1 MGLGGLILFLYI
13 VKIKFIY
20 IMKNVITLLV
30 IFLVVVSTNLQSQVV
45 QFDSSD
51 GHPAAVVMVERGHLP
66 LEVLFYSEDGT
77 LVFDDVIM
85 KFSNLGK
92 IYDLSQL
99 PNGKYEIKLT
109 TMYQH
114 SVMDFYLQNNQVKT
128 GKSETKFFAVP
139 VIITGDRYF
148 DIKFNSPKLANLKIE
163 LLTWDGNSVF
173 KDEPTGVVSLSRRYK
188 LSKLEQGK
196 YMIKVST
203 EDYSYYNTIELQ

>member
-1 MGLGGLILFLYI
+1 
-13 VKIKFIY
+13 
-20 IMKNVITLLV
+20 MKNVITLFV
-30 IFLVVVSTNLQSQVV
+30 ILLTAFTNLHSQIV
-45 QFDSSD
+45 QFDTSD
-51 GHPAAVVMVERGHLP
+51 GHPEAIVMVERGHLP

-99 PNGKYEIKLT
+99 PDGKYEIKMT

-114 SVMDFYLQNNQVKT
+114 SVMDFYLQKNQIKV
-128 GKSETKFFAVP
+128 GESQTKFFAVP
-139 VIITGDRYF
+139 VIIPGNDYF

-163 LLTWDGNSVF
+163 LLTWEGYSVF
-173 KDEPTGVVSLSRRYK
+173 RDEPTGIVALSKRYK

-203 EDYSYYNTIELQ
+203 DDYSYYNTIELQ